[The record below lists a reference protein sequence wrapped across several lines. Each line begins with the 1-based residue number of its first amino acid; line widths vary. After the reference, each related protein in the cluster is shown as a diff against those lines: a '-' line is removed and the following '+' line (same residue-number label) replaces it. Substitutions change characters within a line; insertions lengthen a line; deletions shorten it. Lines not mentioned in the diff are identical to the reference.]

1 MIKKSFANYLLQNQI
16 QKHNETESELL
27 KENNNLKE
35 KLLKEREEF
44 LAELNRESS
53 SKQEMLDKLKAKMK
67 EQEEV
72 RLKEKEALEQML
84 KNEVEQ
90 IRLAKEK
97 VFVFLFYKNIFR
109 TSCFP
114 QFCQCIIWLYH
125 KPPFHP

>member
-97 VFVFLFYKNIFR
+97 VGTSFFCFMKTYLEQAVSHNFVNV
-109 TSCFP
+109 
-114 QFCQCIIWLYH
+114 
-125 KPPFHP
+125 